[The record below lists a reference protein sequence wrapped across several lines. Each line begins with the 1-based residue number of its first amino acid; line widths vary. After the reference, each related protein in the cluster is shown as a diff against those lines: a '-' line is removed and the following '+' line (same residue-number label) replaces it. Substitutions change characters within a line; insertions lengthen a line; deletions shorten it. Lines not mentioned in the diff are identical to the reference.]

1 MKALIITTKEEVMPQ
16 IVYRGDGEAQVGE
29 FRLIKDQP
37 QDISDK
43 LAEELKAIADQ
54 LQERG
59 LELILEPKSK
69 D

>member
-1 MKALIITTKEEVMPQ
+1 MPQ
-16 IVYRGDGEAQVGE
+16 IVYRGDGEAQIGE
-29 FRLIKDQP
+29 LRLIKDQP

-43 LAEELKAIADQ
+43 LAEELKSIADQ

-59 LELILEPKSK
+59 LELILEPKTK

>member
-1 MKALIITTKEEVMPQ
+1 MPQ
-16 IVYRGDGEAQVGE
+16 IVYRGDGEAQVGQL
-29 FRLIKDQP
+29 RLIKDQP
-37 QDISDK
+37 QDISGE